1 MMPSNLSE
9 EVERKQPCD
18 CVTECKGVPFVEDE
32 PAGRRIVSVLGA
44 ALCGATVGIGLAVV
58 LLKLLS

>member
-1 MMPSNLSE
+1 MFHIDPDGGANHL
-9 EVERKQPCD
+9 CD
-18 CVTECKGVPFVEDE
+18 CTTECKGVPPVAAE
-32 PAGRRIVSVLGA
+32 PAGRRVVSVLGA